1 MRLYHLY
8 LLLLIPLAATAQDQS
23 PRYVVLDRIVAVVNE
38 DVIVQTE
45 LNKRM
50 RTVLGQLRQQQ
61 TQPPPRDVL
70 EKQVLERLVLSRLQL
85 GQAKQRGIQVDD
97 ATVNQAL
104 RQIAG
109 RNGLSLTEFREILAG
124 DGYDFAS
131 FREDIRNELAL
142 KQLRER
148 QIGDRIRVT
157 DREVDNLLA
166 TQAIQQS
173 GNDQYRL
180 GHILIAVSEA
190 PSPEEIAEIR
200 AKADRVLAQL
210 EAGADF
216 RQTAVAVSD
225 GRQALEGGDLGW
237 RKANELPSLF
247 ADAVLNM
254 KRGDVSELI
263 RSPSGFH
270 IVTLLDVR
278 RAETH
283 IIIQTHA
290 RHILIRPNELTS
302 ARDARIRLEQ
312 LRERI
317 INGGDFAELA
327 RSHSADNG
335 SAVNGG
341 DLGWINPG
349 DVVPQFQAAM
359 DRLGPGE
366 ISEPFES
373 PFGWHI
379 VQVHGHRDHDSTE
392 DVRRAKA
399 KEAIRQRKL
408 EDDVQ
413 AWLRRLR
420 DEAYVEYRL
429 AR

>member
-1 MRLYHLY
+1 MRLCHLY

-85 GQAKQRGIQVDD
+85 EQAKQRGIQVDD

-124 DGYDFAS
+124 DGYDFAG

-157 DREVDNLLA
+157 DREVDSLLA

-278 RAETH
+278 RGETH
-283 IIIQTHA
+283 IITQTHA

-327 RSHSADNG
+327 RSHSTDNG

-366 ISEPFES
+366 LSEPFES

-379 VQVHGHRDHDSTE
+379 VQVHGRRDHDSTE

>member
-8 LLLLIPLAATAQDQS
+8 LLLLIPLAATAQDRRS
-23 PRYVVLDRIVAVVNE
+23 EYLVLERIVAVVND

-45 LNKRM
+45 LDKRM
-50 RTVLGQLRQQQ
+50 QTVLAQLQQQQ

-85 GQAKQRGIQVDD
+85 EQATQRGIRVDD
-97 ATVNQAL
+97 TTVNQAL
-104 RQIAG
+104 RQIAA

-124 DGYDFAS
+124 DGYDFAG

-148 QIGDRIRVT
+148 QIGNRIKVT

-173 GNDQYRL
+173 GNDQYWL
-180 GHILIAVSEA
+180 GHILIAVPEA

-200 AKADRVLAQL
+200 AEADSVLAQL
-210 EAGADF
+210 EGGTDF
-216 RQTAVAVSD
+216 QQMAVAVSD
-225 GRQALEGGDLGW
+225 GQQALEGGDLGW
-237 RKANELPSLF
+237 RRANELPSLF
-247 ADAVLNM
+247 ADAVLHM
-254 KRGDVSELI
+254 KPGDISDLI

-278 RAETH
+278 RSETH
-283 IIIQTHA
+283 IITQTQA
-290 RHILIRPNELTS
+290 RHILIQPNELTS
-302 ARDARIRLEQ
+302 VRDARIRLEQ

-317 INGGDFAELA
+317 TNGDDFAELA
-327 RSHSADNG
+327 RSHSSDNS

-359 DRLGPGE
+359 DRLSPGE

-373 PFGWHI
+373 TFGWHI
-379 VQVHGHRDHDSTE
+379 VQVLGRRDRDSTE

-408 EDDVQ
+408 DDEVQ

-429 AR
+429 TR